1 MREFRRGRSHVGLTR
16 SQDSMKWLPPA
27 PSSSSALARLVL
39 AANILLSGN
48 GRPQLRITASKR
60 NEPRLV
66 YSPAWSEL
74 GLPPPALRSVAARRC
89 GCLSPCLAALPR
101 GVGRPARLMREF
113 RRGRSHV
120 GLTRSQDSMKWLPP
134 APSSSS
140 ALARLVLA
148 ANILLSGN
156 GRPQLRITASKR
168 DEPRLVYSPG

>member
-1 MREFRRGRSHVGLTR
+1 MREFRRAHAHVGLTR

-74 GLPPPALRSVAARRC
+74 GLPP
-89 GCLSPCLAALPR
+89 GCLPPRLAALPR
-101 GVGRPARLMREF
+101 GSPCACL
-113 RRGRSHV
+113 
-120 GLTRSQDSMKWLPP
+120 
-134 APSSSS
+134 
-140 ALARLVLA
+140 
-148 ANILLSGN
+148 
-156 GRPQLRITASKR
+156 
-168 DEPRLVYSPG
+168 EPHTGWRT